1 MADAADFDRQ
11 MAAQNARGEEILW
24 HEVPNENILVEGLG
38 FFAEE
43 RRWNRLPQSLSG
55 MLQAQRP
62 ALIELSSHMA
72 GACLR
77 FRTDSRAVWV
87 KAAVNAAPY
96 MAHVTPA
103 AQCGCDCYLRALP
116 DMAWQFAGLTKFSPQ
131 EDSFCCELARDLPPH
146 TEVLVYL
153 PLYIG
158 IRSIAIGLE
167 KGAQMQ
173 PALPRKHRRTIAFY
187 GTSITQGG
195 CASRP
200 GMAYPA
206 ILSRELDREVYNLGF
221 SGNGVGMS
229 GLASCFCSLPRLGAL
244 VVDIQPNAGPQ
255 GLLETNLP
263 AFLDAVRGC
272 APQLP
277 VLVLSASWQTKCGW
291 NSTEAEQFAREER
304 FQQQEV
310 ERRKSR
316 GDRFIW
322 FASARD
328 MLETVKN
335 FKFELKARIVPEN
348 FKIGLDNFIFT
359 VLSSA
364 NAANENIDT
373 VRSHIQ
379 GAMQAEVGLWEETD
393 VKNVI
398 LSWILKKHDPRQYTQ
413 IYENPETNTNE
424 NIDIDGTDTTTG
436 NTELAEQSIKEFSG
450 DIDELK
456 SILIAMLRDSPN
468 ISSLINKYFHSNK

>member
-38 FFAEE
+38 FFSEE

-96 MAHVTPA
+96 MAHMTPA

-316 GDRFIW
+316 GDSFIW

-328 MLETVKN
+328 MLETVAK
-335 FKFELKARIVPEN
+335 ET
-348 FKIGLDNFIFT
+348 T
-359 VLSSA
+359 VDGVHLTDLGFWLLA
-364 NAANENIDT
+364 QKLRPLLCRMLE
-373 VRSHIQ
+373 Q
-379 GAMQAEVGLWEETD
+379 GQ
-393 VKNVI
+393 
-398 LSWILKKHDPRQYTQ
+398 
-413 IYENPETNTNE
+413 TNE
-424 NIDIDGTDTTTG
+424 
-436 NTELAEQSIKEFSG
+436 
-450 DIDELK
+450 
-456 SILIAMLRDSPN
+456 
-468 ISSLINKYFHSNK
+468 

>member
-1 MADAADFDRQ
+1 
-11 MAAQNARGEEILW
+11 
-24 HEVPNENILVEGLG
+24 
-38 FFAEE
+38 
-43 RRWNRLPQSLSG
+43 
-55 MLQAQRP
+55 
-62 ALIELSSHMA
+62 MA
-72 GACLR
+72 GACLL

-96 MAHVTPA
+96 MAHMTPA

-244 VVDIQPNAGPQ
+244 VVDIQPNA
-255 GLLETNLP
+255 
-263 AFLDAVRGC
+263 
-272 APQLP
+272 
-277 VLVLSASWQTKCGW
+277 
-291 NSTEAEQFAREER
+291 EQFAREER

-316 GDRFIW
+316 GDSFIW

-328 MLETVKN
+328 MLETVAK
-335 FKFELKARIVPEN
+335 ET
-348 FKIGLDNFIFT
+348 T
-359 VLSSA
+359 VDGVHLTDLGFWLLA
-364 NAANENIDT
+364 QKLRPLLCRMLE
-373 VRSHIQ
+373 Q
-379 GAMQAEVGLWEETD
+379 GQ
-393 VKNVI
+393 
-398 LSWILKKHDPRQYTQ
+398 
-413 IYENPETNTNE
+413 TNE
-424 NIDIDGTDTTTG
+424 
-436 NTELAEQSIKEFSG
+436 
-450 DIDELK
+450 
-456 SILIAMLRDSPN
+456 
-468 ISSLINKYFHSNK
+468 

>member
-43 RRWNRLPQSLSG
+43 KRWNRLPQSLFG

-96 MAHVTPA
+96 MAHMTPA

-310 ERRKSR
+310 AGNPGEIALSGLHRHGICWKRLQRKPP
-316 GDRFIW
+316 W
-322 FASARD
+322 TAS
-328 MLETVKN
+328 
-335 FKFELKARIVPEN
+335 I
-348 FKIGLDNFIFT
+348 
-359 VLSSA
+359 
-364 NAANENIDT
+364 
-373 VRSHIQ
+373 
-379 GAMQAEVGLWEETD
+379 
-393 VKNVI
+393 
-398 LSWILKKHDPRQYTQ
+398 
-413 IYENPETNTNE
+413 
-424 NIDIDGTDTTTG
+424 
-436 NTELAEQSIKEFSG
+436 
-450 DIDELK
+450 
-456 SILIAMLRDSPN
+456 
-468 ISSLINKYFHSNK
+468 

>member
-96 MAHVTPA
+96 MAHMTPA

-167 KGAQMQ
+167 
-173 PALPRKHRRTIAFY
+173 
-187 GTSITQGG
+187 
-195 CASRP
+195 
-200 GMAYPA
+200 
-206 ILSRELDREVYNLGF
+206 
-221 SGNGVGMS
+221 
-229 GLASCFCSLPRLGAL
+229 
-244 VVDIQPNAGPQ
+244 
-255 GLLETNLP
+255 
-263 AFLDAVRGC
+263 
-272 APQLP
+272 
-277 VLVLSASWQTKCGW
+277 
-291 NSTEAEQFAREER
+291 
-304 FQQQEV
+304 
-310 ERRKSR
+310 
-316 GDRFIW
+316 
-322 FASARD
+322 
-328 MLETVKN
+328 
-335 FKFELKARIVPEN
+335 
-348 FKIGLDNFIFT
+348 
-359 VLSSA
+359 
-364 NAANENIDT
+364 
-373 VRSHIQ
+373 
-379 GAMQAEVGLWEETD
+379 
-393 VKNVI
+393 
-398 LSWILKKHDPRQYTQ
+398 
-413 IYENPETNTNE
+413 
-424 NIDIDGTDTTTG
+424 
-436 NTELAEQSIKEFSG
+436 
-450 DIDELK
+450 
-456 SILIAMLRDSPN
+456 
-468 ISSLINKYFHSNK
+468 